1 MNPVDHPHGGGNH
14 QHIGKASTIA
24 RSAVPGQK
32 VGLIAARRVSKNIS
46 IRLVFPLI
54 VSCRL
59 VYCVV
64 PSKSRKFKCILT
76 LFLYLFS
83 LPSIFTYLQNHVLYC
98 MLYCRLCIMT
108 AYVLGLLKLCEH
120 ERSNSW
126 MATIVKALK
135 TAKMAC

>member
-59 VYCVV
+59 VYSVV

-83 LPSIFTYLQNHVLYC
+83 LSSIFTYLQNHVRYC

-108 AYVLGLLKLCEH
+108 AYVLGLLKLCDY
-120 ERSNSW
+120 ERFNSYL
-126 MATIVKALK
+126 TSTVKALQE
-135 TAKMAC
+135 ANVAF